1 MIRAVLFDAG
11 LTLVHPSPPV
21 EQVYAREL
29 AADGARFTLE
39 ELDAALTKT
48 WQEIH
53 SAGRGNR
60 YAGVQG
66 EGAFWAAFV
75 NRVRGRLDGGAI
87 SPGCF
92 ERLKAHFREAS
103 SWAVYPDVDET
114 LRELERRGLALAIV
128 SNWDSSLPAL
138 LEALSLAGRFQTI
151 AVSAIE
157 ETGKP
162 DPEIFLR
169 VCARIGLEPAQ
180 CLHVGDSRREDFDG
194 ARAAGL
200 RAVLL
205 DRIGGHP
212 DLGAED
218 RIGSLTE
225 LAALVRG
232 GTGAGNRES
241 EIESPITLD
250 S

>member
-21 EQVYAREL
+21 EHVYAREL
-29 AADGARFTLE
+29 AVDGARFTLE

-48 WQEIH
+48 WEEIH
-53 SAGRGNR
+53 AEGAADR
-60 YAGVQG
+60 YAGVRG
-66 EGAFWAAFV
+66 EGVFWAAFV
-75 NRVRGRLDGGAI
+75 NRVRGRLDGGVI
-87 SPGCF
+87 SPECF
-92 ERLKAHFREAS
+92 GRLTAHFRQAS
-103 SWAVYPDVDET
+103 SWALYPDVEET
-114 LRELERRGLALAIV
+114 LSVLERRGLPLAIV
-128 SNWDSSLPAL
+128 SNWDSSLPPL
-138 LEALSLAGRFQTI
+138 LEALSLARRFETV

-157 ETGKP
+157 QTGKP

-169 VCARIGLEPAQ
+169 VCARLGLEPAQ

-205 DRIGGHP
+205 DRKGRHT

-218 RIGSLTE
+218 RVGSLTE
-225 LAALVRG
+225 LVALVERG
-232 GTGAGNRES
+232 RR
-241 EIESPITLD
+241 
-250 S
+250 

>member
-1 MIRAVLFDAG
+1 MIQGVLFDAG

-21 EQVYAREL
+21 QEVYAREL

-39 ELDAALTKT
+39 QLDVALIRT
-48 WQEIH
+48 WEEVQ
-53 SAGRGNR
+53 ADGRSDR
-60 YAGVQG
+60 YNGVRG
-66 EGAFWAAFV
+66 EGAFWGAFLG
-75 NRVRGRLDGGAI
+75 RVRAQLDGGLI

-92 ERLKAHFREAS
+92 ERLASHFRDPSA
-103 SWAVYPDVDET
+103 WAIYPDVEDT
-114 LRELERRGLALAIV
+114 LCELERRGLRLAIV

-138 LEALSLAGRFQTI
+138 LEALKLAPRFHAV

-169 VCARIGLEPAQ
+169 VCSRIGLTPGE

-200 RAVLL
+200 DAVLL
-205 DRIGGHP
+205 DRAGRHP
-212 DLGAED
+212 DVPAED
-218 RIGSLTE
+218 RIASLRE
-225 LAALVRG
+225 LPEIL
-232 GTGAGNRES
+232 GARR
-241 EIESPITLD
+241 
-250 S
+250 

>member
-29 AADGARFTLE
+29 ASDGARFTVE

-48 WQEIH
+48 WEEVH
-53 SAGRGNR
+53 AAGASNR
-60 YAGVQG
+60 YAGVRG
-66 EGAFWAAFV
+66 EGAFWTAFV
-75 NRVRGRLDGGAI
+75 NRVRSRLDGGAI
-87 SPGCF
+87 SSECF
-92 ERLKAHFREAS
+92 ERLTSHFREAS
-103 SWAVYPDVDET
+103 SWAVYPDVEET
-114 LRELERRGLALAIV
+114 LSELERRGLALAIV
-128 SNWDSSLPAL
+128 SNWDSSLPPL
-138 LEALSLAGRFQTI
+138 LEALSLARRFQTI

-162 DPEIFLR
+162 DAEIFLR
-169 VCARIGLEPAQ
+169 ACARVGLEPAQ

-205 DRIGGHP
+205 DRNGRHT

-225 LAALVRG
+225 LAALVERG
-232 GTGAGNRES
+232 RR
-241 EIESPITLD
+241 
-250 S
+250 

>member
-21 EQVYAREL
+21 ERVYAREL

-48 WQEIH
+48 WEEVH
-53 SAGRGNR
+53 AEGGANR
-60 YAGVQG
+60 YAGVRG

-75 NRVRGRLDGGAI
+75 DRVRRRLDGGSI
-87 SPGCF
+87 SQACF
-92 ERLKAHFREAS
+92 GRLTAHFREAS
-103 SWAVYPDVDET
+103 SWAVYPDVEET
-114 LRELERRGLALAIV
+114 LAGLERRGLALAIV
-128 SNWDSSLPAL
+128 SNWDSSLPPL
-138 LEALSLAGRFQTI
+138 LEALSLAPRFRAV

-162 DPEIFLR
+162 DPEIFHR
-169 VCARIGLEPAQ
+169 VCARLGLEPPE
-180 CLHVGDSRREDFDG
+180 CLHVGDSRREDFEG

-200 RAVLL
+200 RGVLL
-205 DRIGGHP
+205 DRNGRHP

-225 LAALVRG
+225 LAALVERG
-232 GTGAGNRES
+232 GR
-241 EIESPITLD
+241 
-250 S
+250 